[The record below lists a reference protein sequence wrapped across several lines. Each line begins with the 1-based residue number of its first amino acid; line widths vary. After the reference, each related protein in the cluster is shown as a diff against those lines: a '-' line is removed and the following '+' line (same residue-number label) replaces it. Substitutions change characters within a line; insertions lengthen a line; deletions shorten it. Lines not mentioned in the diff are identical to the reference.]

1 MKLING
7 GMVIDNSPSI
17 RRLEFAGPPA
27 GGSTILTLLD
37 KLVRLSLL
45 KSRYP
50 DDTWFY
56 SICLFRSSSYE
67 LCLRGGPFRDE
78 LCTTTQA
85 KPHRKKTLSELT

>member
-17 RRLEFAGPPA
+17 RGPPA

-50 DDTWFY
+50 DDTWFFY
-56 SICLFRSSSYE
+56 QFVFSAR
-67 LCLRGGPFRDE
+67 
-78 LCTTTQA
+78 
-85 KPHRKKTLSELT
+85 HRMNYV